1 MIKRR
6 EFIAGLGGAAAWPL
20 LARAQ
25 QPKMP
30 VIGYLSR
37 YKPAEGENA
46 FLKGLSET
54 GYVVGRNVII
64 EYRWTEGRDE
74 LLPALVTDLVRQ
86 QVNVLVGGSGQAQA
100 AKAATTTIPIIFRMG
115 GDPVTLGLVA
125 SLNRPGGNV
134 TGVTTLGIEL
144 GPKRLQLLGEL
155 LPADATVV
163 LLVNPINV
171 NAAFEVNE
179 IQKAANLLSL
189 RLLILHAST
198 PNDLEAAFASISHQ
212 DVGGLLTTAD
222 PLFFLERGR
231 TLVALVARRAIPA
244 IFSDRVFFQAG
255 GLMSY
260 GTDIADGFR
269 QTGIYTGRILK
280 GEKPADLPVQQSV
293 KIELAINLKTAKEMR
308 LDIPPGLLLRAD
320 EVIE

>member
-189 RLLILHAST
+189 RLLILHASA
-198 PNDLEAAFASISHQ
+198 PNDLEAAFASIAHQ
-212 DVGGLLTTAD
+212 NVGGLLTTAD
-222 PLFFLERGR
+222 PYFFNN
-231 TLVALVARRAIPA
+231 TVKLVALVARRAIPA
-244 IFSDRVFFQAG
+244 IYSDRVFCEAG

-269 QTGIYTGRILK
+269 IAGTYAGRILR
-280 GEKPADLPVQQSV
+280 GEKPADLPVQRAT
-293 KIELAINLKTAKEMR
+293 KTELLINLKTAKA
-308 LDIPPGLLLRAD
+308 LGLTIPQTLLATAD
-320 EVIE
+320 EVIQ